1 MHRNSG
7 KMKIVLYLLY
17 TSIYVGSSDI
27 RTPLFLYQFK
37 NIRIQGRNDRMKLTK
52 IKENRIDKNARR

>member
-7 KMKIVLYLLY
+7 IMKIVLYLLY
-17 TSIYVGSSDI
+17 TSYVGSSDI

-52 IKENRIDKNARR
+52 ISENRMDKNARR